1 MPAKK
6 NADVPVDEP
15 DPHSIPMPTEV
26 SETEDEIKITF
37 PVVANIVKM
46 STMEVDGVYSVKDG
60 SDGIWETFG
69 GRKSE
74 KGVEV
79 IENEAEE
86 YVIKIHVELLF
97 GVKLAETAKIIQQH
111 VRSQVET
118 MTGKA
123 VGKIDVYIDGIREAT
138 TKVDETKETW
148 NPPHTD

>member
-6 NADVPVDEP
+6 KADVPVDEP
-15 DPHSIPMPTEV
+15 DPHTIPVPTEESDEV
-26 SETEDEIKITF
+26 DEIKITF
-37 PVVANIVKM
+37 QVVANIVKM

-79 IENEAEE
+79 IEDEAGE

-97 GVKLAETAKIIQQH
+97 GVKLADTARIIQQH
-111 VRSQVET
+111 VREQVET
-118 MTGKA
+118 MTGKS
-123 VGKIDVYIDGIREAT
+123 VSKVDVYIDGVREVAP
-138 TKVDETKETW
+138 KIEDKDTW

>member
-6 NADVPVDEP
+6 KAEAPVDEP
-15 DPHSIPMPTEV
+15 DPHTIPVPTEESDAV
-26 SETEDEIKITF
+26 DEIKITF
-37 PVVANIVKM
+37 QVVANIVKM

-79 IENEAEE
+79 IEDEAGE

-111 VRSQVET
+111 VRDQVET
-118 MTGKA
+118 MTGKS
-123 VGKIDVYIDGIREAT
+123 VSKVDVYIDGVREVAA
-138 TKVDETKETW
+138 KVEEKDSW